1 MPLIFGGSLIK
12 LWYTP
17 NAGAAAVSSTPNMV
31 RGPSSALWETGCS
44 EGGWYYCACA
54 LQVSPWLFRDGH
66 KVSKERLG
74 FPKVVSK
81 CPLENPSPAIYS
93 KSTLLCRALGAW
105 PVPAAYSD
113 PCSPQRNQRMQV
125 PCILIFVPLS
135 CTSHRRAGRVW
146 PLARLFFVFH
156 ESTE

>member
-1 MPLIFGGSLIK
+1 MKYFTAHKSLYAINIWRQSLIK

-31 RGPSSALWETGCS
+31 RGPSRALCETGCS

-93 KSTLLCRALGAW
+93 KSTLLCRALGTW

-113 PCSPQRNQRMQV
+113 PRSPKRNRRNASALHATLCSSVLHISSKSR
-125 PCILIFVPLS
+125 
-135 CTSHRRAGRVW
+135 
-146 PLARLFFVFH
+146 
-156 ESTE
+156 ESGP